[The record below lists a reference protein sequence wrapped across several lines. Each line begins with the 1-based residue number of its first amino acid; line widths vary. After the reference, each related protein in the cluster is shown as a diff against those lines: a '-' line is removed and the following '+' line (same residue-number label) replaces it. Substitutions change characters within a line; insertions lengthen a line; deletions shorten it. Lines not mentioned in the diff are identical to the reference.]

1 VTRSEIKA
9 MLAQHGIMLTKSLG
23 QNFLHDQNQVQ
34 RIAEAAQ
41 LKSGDRVLEIGPGL
55 GPLTRALLGKGARV
69 TAVEIDRRLH
79 ASLEQTF
86 QAESSLTLIH
96 ADALKWLR
104 QGPQDWSQWKLVSNL
119 PYSVGSPIVIELALL
134 PKGPSDMVV
143 TLQQE
148 VIDRM
153 MATPDSKTYGVMS
166 LLIQLR
172 YRIGQRFR
180 IPAGCFFP
188 EPDVESSCLALH
200 RRHTPLLTEDQC
212 RTFVQL
218 VKLGFSQRRKV
229 MWKLLK
235 QRWHA
240 DLLETARQQLEL
252 DPMIRAQAL
261 GLDTFVALTQRLHP
275 TSGEG

>member
-1 VTRSEIKA
+1 MTLNEIKS
-9 MLAQHGIMLTKSLG
+9 MLMQQGILLTKSLG

-34 RIAEAAQ
+34 RIADAAQ
-41 LKSGDRVLEIGPGL
+41 LTSGDQVLEIGPGL
-55 GPLTRALLGKGARV
+55 GPLTRALMQQGAQV

-79 ASLEQTF
+79 ASLKEAF
-86 QAESSLTLIH
+86 QGEKVLTLIH

-104 QGPQDWSQWKLVSNL
+104 QHPQDWSRWKLVSNL
-119 PYSVGSPIVIELALL
+119 PYSVGSPIVVELALA

-148 VIDRM
+148 VIERM
-153 MATPDSKTYGVMS
+153 MAAPGSKAYGVMS
-166 LLIQLR
+166 LLVQLN
-172 YRIGQRFR
+172 YQIGQRFR
-180 IPAGCFFP
+180 IPASCFFP

-200 RRHTPLLTEDQC
+200 RRSEPLLDGDQS

-218 VKLGFSQRRKV
+218 VKLGYSQRRKV

-235 QRWHA
+235 QRWSA
-240 DLLETARQQLEL
+240 SILESARKKLDL

-261 GLDTFVALTQRLHP
+261 DLETFVALTSFLHK
-275 TSGEG
+275 T